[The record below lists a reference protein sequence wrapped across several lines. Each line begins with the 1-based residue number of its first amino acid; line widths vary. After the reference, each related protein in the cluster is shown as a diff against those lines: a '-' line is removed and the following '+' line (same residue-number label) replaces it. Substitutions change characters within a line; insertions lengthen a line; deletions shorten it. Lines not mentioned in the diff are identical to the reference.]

1 MTGADPQGPL
11 TGVRV
16 LDLTVIMAGPIA
28 TMMLADQGADVIKIE
43 PPAGDLLRK
52 LGHKHQGMSGS
63 FLSCNRSKRSL
74 CVDIKTG
81 DGLEVVRKLAAT
93 ADVLVQNYRPGA
105 IERMGLGEDVLRRL
119 RPDIIYVSMSGFGES
134 GPYAHQRVYD
144 PVIQAV
150 SGLADIQRDRETGQP
165 RMVRTVVPDK
175 TTAVTAAQAISA
187 ALFARERTGR
197 GQHIRISMFDTMVAY
212 LWPEASSS
220 LSFVGNERDPAMG
233 QLGLDLVFETR
244 DGHIT
249 AGAVS
254 DAEWEGMCRAF
265 GREDLVTDPRF
276 STAAARSE
284 NMVDR
289 RRVMSDE
296 IAKWDRD
303 EILARL
309 DREGVPNAPVLART
323 EVIRNAQAANNAII
337 ETFDHPEFGPIR
349 QPRPA
354 ARFSETPAA
363 IRGAAP
369 ELGADNA
376 AILAEL
382 GYSATEIQEF
392 EQKGILQRERQGPT
406 GEG

>member
-1 MTGADPQGPL
+1 MPGASKGPL
-11 TGVRV
+11 EGIRV

-43 PPAGDLLRK
+43 PPQGDLLRK
-52 LGHKHQGMSGS
+52 LGHKHNGMSGS

-74 CVDIKTG
+74 CVDIKTEA
-81 DGLEVVRKLAAT
+81 GLDVVKKLVAT

-105 IERMGLGEDVLRRL
+105 IERMGLGEDVVRAI

-144 PVIQAV
+144 PVIQAI
-150 SGLADIQRDRETGQP
+150 SGLADVQRDRETGQP

-175 TTAVTAAQAISA
+175 TTALTAAQAISS
-187 ALFARERTGR
+187 ALFARERTGQ
-197 GQHIRISMFDTMVAY
+197 GQHIRVSMFDTMVAF

-220 LSFVGNERDPAMG
+220 LSFVGNERDPTVG

-254 DAEWEGMCRAF
+254 DAEWHGMCRAF
-265 GREDLVTDPRF
+265 GREDLLADPRF
-276 STAAARSE
+276 ATAATRSANVVAR
-284 NMVDR
+284 R
-289 RRVMSDE
+289 QVMSEE

-323 EVIRNAQAANNAII
+323 EVIENAQAINNRII
-337 ETFDHPEFGPIR
+337 EEFDAPDVGPIR

-354 ARFSETPAA
+354 ARFSETPSG

-369 ELGADNA
+369 ELGGDNVEILSDLGFSPDEIRELEDRNVLA
-376 AILAEL
+376 A
-382 GYSATEIQEF
+382 
-392 EQKGILQRERQGPT
+392 
-406 GEG
+406 GE

>member
-1 MTGADPQGPL
+1 MTETTPQGPL

-43 PPAGDLLRK
+43 PPHGDLLRK
-52 LGHKHQGMSGS
+52 LGHTHRGMSGS

-74 CVDIKTG
+74 CVDIKTR
-81 DGLEVVRKLAAT
+81 DGLDVVRKLVAT

-105 IERMGLGEDVLRRL
+105 IERMGLGEDLVRAI

-150 SGLADIQRDRETGQP
+150 SGLADIQRERETGQP
-165 RMVRTVVPDK
+165 RMVRTVIPDK

-197 GQHIRISMFDTMVAY
+197 GQHIRLSMFDTMVAF

-220 LSFVGNERDPAMG
+220 LSFVGNERDPAVG
-233 QLGLDLVFETR
+233 QLGLDLVFQTR
-244 DGHIT
+244 DGYIT

-254 DAEWEGMCRAF
+254 DAEWEGMCQAF
-265 GREDLVTDPRF
+265 GREDLITDPRF
-276 STAAARSE
+276 STAAARSA
-284 NMVDR
+284 NVVDR
-289 RRVMSDE
+289 RHVMSEE
-296 IAKWDRD
+296 IAKWDRED
-303 EILARL
+303 ILARL

-323 EVIRNAQAANNAII
+323 EVIEHDQATNNAVI
-337 ETFDHPEFGPIR
+337 ETFDDPQIGPIR

-354 ARFSETPAA
+354 ARFSETPSS

-369 ELGADNA
+369 GLGAHNA
-376 AILAEL
+376 DILAEL
-382 GYSATEIQEF
+382 GYSAAEIEELAQAAVV
-392 EQKGILQRERQGPT
+392 RAD
-406 GEG
+406 

>member
-1 MTGADPQGPL
+1 MTEQQGPL
-11 TGVRV
+11 HGIRV

-43 PPAGDLLRK
+43 PPQGDLLRK
-52 LGHKHQGMSGS
+52 LGHRHNGMSGS

-74 CVDIKTG
+74 CVDLKSEA
-81 DGLEVVRKLAAT
+81 GLEIVRKLVAT

-105 IERMGLGEDVLRRL
+105 IERMGLGEPAVRAIK
-119 RPDIIYVSMSGFGES
+119 PDIIFVSMSGFGES

-144 PVIQAV
+144 PVIQAI
-150 SGLADIQRDRETGQP
+150 SGLADVQRDRETNQP

-187 ALFARERTGR
+187 ALFARERTGK
-197 GQHIRISMFDTMVAY
+197 GQHIRLSMFDTMVAY

-233 QLGLDLVFETR
+233 QLGLDLVFETK

-254 DAEWEGMCRAF
+254 DAEWAGMCRAF
-265 GREDLVTDPRF
+265 GREDLVTDARF
-276 STAAARSE
+276 ATPAARST
-284 NMVDR
+284 NIIDR
-289 RRVMSDE
+289 RQVMSDE
-296 IAKWDRD
+296 IAKWTSD

-309 DREGVPNAPVLART
+309 DAQAVPNAPVLDRRA
-323 EVIRNAQAANNAII
+323 VIENAQAVHN
-337 ETFDHPEFGPIR
+337 EVMTTFEDPEIGEIR

-354 ARFSETPAA
+354 ARFSETPA
-363 IRGAAP
+363 RVRSNAP
-369 ELGADNA
+369 QLGADNA
-376 AILAEL
+376 ALLDEL
-382 GYSATEIQEF
+382 GYGPEEIAAF
-392 EQKGILQRERQGPT
+392 TAGNVLASG
-406 GEG
+406 